1 MGLFC
6 LNLNFSFWGRKLCE
20 TRRLRVLIRILRKF
34 QKFQIE
40 FRIFRV
46 CRIEDV
52 GLSRVVVRVYGLG
65 LFQSYK
71 SYCMHSHVICIR
83 VDAAAE
89 GAVYEVIAGPQEQR
103 GQVQQE
109 NCEHPAQG
117 PAEPSVEQQPE
128 GKPRCTSYYLKL

>member
-1 MGLFC
+1 MKPGNSGYLSGYSGYSGLKSRYSGFC
-6 LNLNFSFWGRKLCE
+6 
-20 TRRLRVLIRILRKF
+20 RIL
-34 QKFQIE
+34 
-40 FRIFRV
+40 
-46 CRIEDV
+46 DV

-71 SYCMHSHVICIR
+71 SYCMHSQIICIR
-83 VDAAAE
+83 VDSTAE

>member
-1 MGLFC
+1 
-6 LNLNFSFWGRKLCE
+6 
-20 TRRLRVLIRILRKF
+20 
-34 QKFQIE
+34 
-40 FRIFRV
+40 
-46 CRIEDV
+46 
-52 GLSRVVVRVYGLG
+52 
-65 LFQSYK
+65 
-71 SYCMHSHVICIR
+71 MHSHVICIR

-128 GKPRCTSYYLKL
+128 GKPRCTSYYLKLCHLYIYLLLVHYVSGVDWNPSCMILRFLELY

>member
-1 MGLFC
+1 M
-6 LNLNFSFWGRKLCE
+6 
-20 TRRLRVLIRILRKF
+20 
-34 QKFQIE
+34 
-40 FRIFRV
+40 FRIEVRIFQV

-83 VDAAAE
+83 VDVAAE
-89 GAVYEVIAGPQEQR
+89 GAVYEAIAGPQEQR

-109 NCEHPAQG
+109 NCEHTAPG
-117 PAEPSVEQQPE
+117 LAEPSD
-128 GKPRCTSYYLKL
+128 